1 VLPAN
6 ATGLRQPVHVD
17 DLASAALAVVGQ
29 ALTRQRRHAVGG
41 GEVLVYMRWW
51 SACWKRRHGPRAC
64 IRCRPSLC
72 GLALNAAQ
80 RQVRLRGPNAA
91 ALQRM
96 REDPVFDLEPA
107 RRDFGYVLPIA
118 EELGIGE

>member
-1 VLPAN
+1 M
-6 ATGLRQPVHVD
+6 
-17 DLASAALAVVGQ
+17 AVVGQ

-41 GEVLVYMRWW
+41 GEVLVYMQMVERVLE
-51 SACWKRRHGPRAC
+51 APPRPA
-64 IRCRPSLC
+64 RLYQVPPSLC

-80 RQVRLRGPNAA
+80 RQVRLRGTNAA

-96 REDPVFDLEPA
+96 RENPVFDLGPA
-107 RRDFGYVLPIA
+107 RRDFGYVSPIA